1 MKTKLI
7 ILLLMSVLCFGKTVL
22 ATTFLGDGS
31 AVVIDG
37 DQRSATKIATEAA
50 IKKSISQAIESV
62 INSGT
67 KDEQNYFRQKG
78 QLLKSPHPFV
88 KSKAVISNKVNEG
101 LLTVAI
107 ETDIEMNKLVEF
119 LESHGL
125 FTSRIEEKQKQQFPN
140 VMVLVGEEINGA
152 INYSPFSARKVKEY
166 LIKNEFDV
174 IDETLAKKSVKHDQ
188 AIQAILRGD
197 QRGAKAVALQY
208 KAGVLITGK
217 AIVQPSS
224 LKAGG
229 MQSYAANITLE
240 AIKADSGEI
249 LATAIGEGTYPHIN
263 AITGSRK
270 AVEDASQQAVE
281 GIIRQLEKRFEQR
294 GDSLLVSI
302 SNINFN
308 QLTVLKKLFKRDFK
322 EIERIK
328 DNNFIGRIAK
338 LDLKLKTNTSNFAER
353 IALKDFGTF
362 RLNVLNFS
370 PGKLDLQLKMK
381 SKKQAR

>member
-1 MKTKLI
+1 MKIKLV
-7 ILLLMSVLCFGKTVL
+7 ILVLIGVLCFVGI
-22 ATTFLGDGS
+22 ASAASFFGEGS
-31 AVVIDG
+31 AVVVDG
-37 DQRSATKIATEAA
+37 DKESATKIATEAA
-50 IKKSISQAIESV
+50 VKKSISHAIESV
-62 INSGT
+62 IKNGT

-88 KSKAVISNKVNEG
+88 KSKAVISNKVNDG
-101 LLTVAI
+101 LLTIVI
-107 ETDIEMNKLVEF
+107 ETNIEMNKLVEY
-119 LESHGL
+119 LESQGL
-125 FTSRIEEKQKQQFPN
+125 FASRIEEKQKQQFPN
-140 VMVLVGEEINGA
+140 VMVIMGEEINGT

-166 LIKNEFDV
+166 LIRNEFDV

-217 AIVQPSS
+217 AVVQPSS

-229 MQSYAANITLE
+229 MQSYAANVNLE
-240 AIKADSGEI
+240 AVKADSGEV
-249 LATAIGEGTYPHIN
+249 LATAIGEGTFPHIN

-270 AVEDASQQAVE
+270 AVEDASKQAVE
-281 GIIRQLEKRFEQR
+281 VIIRQLDKRFEQR

-308 QLTVLKKLFKRDFK
+308 QLTILKKLFKRDFK
-322 EIERIK
+322 EIERIE

-338 LDLKLKTNTSNFAER
+338 LDLKLNTNTSNFAER
-353 IALKDFGTF
+353 VALKNFGTF
-362 RLNVLNFS
+362 RLQVLNFS
-370 PGKLDLQLKMK
+370 PGKLDLQLKMN
-381 SKKQAR
+381 SKKQVR